1 MSPIPEVMRA
11 AVVRE
16 LGSTSAIHI
25 EQVPVPTP
33 GPTDVLVRVLAS
45 EINHVDVFVVTGAYP
60 TPTPFP
66 FVVGRDLV
74 GEIVAAGEGTGSLR
88 VGERVW
94 TNSLGY
100 AGRQGALAEYALVP
114 ADRTYQ
120 LPAGADPLAAAAV
133 LHTGATAATGL
144 QHRARVGIGDTV
156 LIGGGAGGVGSAA
169 IRIASWAGA
178 RVVATARTEDTAWC
192 TSLGAQQ
199 VLDYRQADLD
209 ERLHDAA
216 PEGVDVFWD
225 TSGHYDLAAATD
237 LLAPRGTL
245 LITAGLAAQAQL
257 PVGSFYTRD
266 LTVRGF
272 AMSGL
277 SADELAAAART
288 VNQLISADT
297 PVARATEVVELDGV
311 ADAFERLRAGS
322 VRARLLVRL

>member
-1 MSPIPEVMRA
+1 SSVRCSSRWTRTRCWRWAGSGSAETSPGTPAVTWPRRWAGSRRACSCCRSTAPCPSRPRTAPPSRSSPRAASCACCTRSPDTSACSASSPATWPKWTPTWGSCSAHRSDPRAASIVERAGGAPSGGEPVSPIPEVMRA

-25 EQVPVPTP
+25 EQVPVPAP

-88 VGERVW
+88 VGERLW

-100 AGRQGALAEYALVP
+100 AGRQVALAEYALVP

-178 RVVATARTEDTAWC
+178 RVIAT
-192 TSLGAQQ
+192 
-199 VLDYRQADLD
+199 
-209 ERLHDAA
+209 
-216 PEGVDVFWD
+216 
-225 TSGHYDLAAATD
+225 
-237 LLAPRGTL
+237 
-245 LITAGLAAQAQL
+245 
-257 PVGSFYTRD
+257 
-266 LTVRGF
+266 
-272 AMSGL
+272 
-277 SADELAAAART
+277 
-288 VNQLISADT
+288 
-297 PVARATEVVELDGV
+297 
-311 ADAFERLRAGS
+311 
-322 VRARLLVRL
+322 

>member
-16 LGSTSAIHI
+16 LGSTSAIHV

-74 GEIVAAGEGTGSLR
+74 GEIVAAGEGAGSLR

-94 TNSLGY
+94 SNSLGY

-114 ADRTYQ
+114 ADRTYR

-144 QHRARVGIGDTV
+144 QLRARVGIGDMV

-178 RVVATARTEDTAWC
+178 RVIATARVEDAAWC
-192 TSLGAQQ
+192 TALGAQE

-209 ERLHDAA
+209 DRLHEAA
-216 PEGVDVFWD
+216 PEGVDIFWD
-225 TSGHYDLAAATD
+225 TSGHYDLTAATE

-245 LITAGLAAQAQL
+245 LLTAGLATRAQL
-257 PVGSFYTRD
+257 PVGAFYTRD
-266 LTVRGF
+266 LTIRGF

-288 VNQLISADT
+288 VNQLITADS
-297 PVARATEVVELDGV
+297 PVVRATEVVELDGV
-311 ADAFERLRAGS
+311 AGAFERMRAGS
-322 VRARLLVRL
+322 VRARLLVRP